1 MPNTYG
7 AAALSRRECQLN
19 ERPIPLPQ
27 MVLAISEEAGV
38 AQPLVTERVLWLES
52 RKRPPRRSRAHNT
65 YLNRASLELMRQLFS
80 WATDFVE
87 IAKIISLDTGARL
100 SLCRQNNG
108 PDGSAIFSERA
119 VRLIAGQMQVKSSSS
134 DRELE
139 QTTD

>member
-1 MPNTYG
+1 MPAERKAHSAPPNG
-7 AAALSRRECQLN
+7 ARDQRGGRRGPTAGYRACAL
-19 ERPIPLPQ
+19 
-27 MVLAISEEAGV
+27 A
-38 AQPLVTERVLWLES
+38 
-52 RKRPPRRSRAHNT
+52 RKPKSATTPEPAHNT
-65 YLNRASLELMRQLFS
+65 YLSRASLELMRQLFS

-119 VRLIAGQMQVKSSSS
+119 VRLVAGQMQVKSSSS